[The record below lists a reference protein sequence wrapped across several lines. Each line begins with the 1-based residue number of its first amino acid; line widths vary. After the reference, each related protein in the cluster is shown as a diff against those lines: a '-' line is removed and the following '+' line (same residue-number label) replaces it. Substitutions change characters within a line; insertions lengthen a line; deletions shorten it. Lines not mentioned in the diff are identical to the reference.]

1 MGKKIFAAM
10 MMTVI
15 AIGLSGCADHA
26 QGKQNGEESKERM
39 KISIAIWDA
48 EETLEGDAVLEEI
61 EEKFGVE
68 FEPVN
73 MEWSDYYQKIERWAA
88 TRSLPDLFVGDFRNS
103 SLYIQWIRQ
112 GLLCAIPEDLSSYP
126 CLEAYMKE
134 MEKTQVSKVDGEIY
148 CIPRQTYPSQEW
160 TSIDRIIAY
169 RWDLAQAAGIT
180 KEPETW
186 EEFQHMILAIIR
198 EDPEKKGIQGLTSEG
213 SKLISG
219 ILLPYASKIAV
230 SDGNG
235 FFWKKDADGVYRPVY
250 FVDDL
255 TSAFQL
261 GRDMYRSG
269 VIEKDLV
276 LQTNN
281 SAIEKFLQGE
291 SAAIIYSGGYGGGYA
306 RIGAFWEEYH
316 GSEFTDDVKALRLM
330 PDQNGEK
337 AYPVWGY
344 AWSESF
350 INANVEK
357 EKLDK
362 ILQIYDYLLS
372 DEGAFFGAY
381 GPEGEL
387 YDIVDGKV
395 QMHDKD
401 TIASE
406 VYPSCGIF
414 SVLVRWN
421 PSIFDDRFVAAVPEA
436 YDLVNRELVKEAKAI
451 AIPEYEPECSSI
463 MKEEQIDF
471 TIEVGDDFLRIM
483 TGTRP
488 VEEMWE
494 EIKKEYEEKGL
505 QDVIDTVNAK
515 MKEH

>member
-1 MGKKIFAAM
+1 MGKKILAVM
-10 MMTVI
+10 MIMTVI
-15 AIGLSGCADHA
+15 GLAGCADKV
-26 QGKQNGEESKERM
+26 QGGQDMEEREERV

-48 EETLEGDAVLEEI
+48 ETALAGDAVLDEI
-61 EEKFGVE
+61 EEKFGIE

-73 MEWSDYYQKIERWAA
+73 IEWSDYYQRIERWAA
-88 TRSLPDLFVGDFRNS
+88 TGSLPDLFVGDFRNS
-103 SLYIQWIRQ
+103 SLYIQWIKQ
-112 GLLCAIPEDLSSYP
+112 GLLCAIPEDLSEYPYLESYMDE
-126 CLEAYMKE
+126 L
-134 MEKTQVSKVDGEIY
+134 EKTQISKVEDKIY
-148 CIPRQTYPSQEW
+148 CIPRRTYPSQAW

-180 KEPETW
+180 REPETW
-186 EEFQHMILAIIR
+186 EEFQEMILAIIR

-213 SKLISG
+213 AKMISG

-230 SDGNG
+230 SDGNA
-235 FFWKKDADGVYRPVY
+235 FFWKEDTDGVYRPVY

-261 GRDMYRSG
+261 GRDMYQAG
-269 VIEKDLV
+269 VIEKELV

-281 SAIEKFLQGE
+281 SAREKFLQGE
-291 SAAIIYSGGYGGGYA
+291 NAAILYAGGYGGGYGG
-306 RIGAFWEEYH
+306 IGAFWEEYH
-316 GSEFTDDVKALRLM
+316 GSNFTEDVRALRLM
-330 PDQNGEK
+330 PDVNGQK
-337 AYPVWGY
+337 AYPIWGY
-344 AWSESF
+344 AWSESY
-350 INANVEK
+350 INGNVEK

-372 DEGAFFGAY
+372 DEGAFFGTY

-387 YDIVDGKV
+387 YDIVDGRV
-395 QMHDKD
+395 QMRDKD
-401 TIASE
+401 IVASE

-414 SVLVRWN
+414 SNLVQWD
-421 PSIFDDRFVAAVPEA
+421 PSTFDDRFVATVPEV
-436 YDLVNRELVKEAKAI
+436 YDFVNRELVKEAEKV
-451 AIPEYEPECSSI
+451 AIPEYEIECRNI

-471 TIEVGDDFLRIM
+471 TIDVGNDFLRII

-505 QDVIDTVNAK
+505 QDIIDLVNVK
-515 MKEH
+515 MKER